1 MFNFNNIKVKKYTD
15 TYINLTSYGR
25 DIISI
30 YILINKR
37 EVQWNSYCVHTWN
50 VDTWYFFR
58 FFGLFALPFSPLL
71 LLSRVLLSNV
81 FRSCR
86 CARAIRYIRYLSFI
100 SSFFSFASS
109 FISFVFILLPSSVQF
124 PSFFSS
130 LCFVLHFTSHESR
143 CYFFSC
149 YACLVLCFVF
159 LLLYWLSYFCFF
171 TNFPALFLVP
181 FYFVFSSLLLYIF
194 FFDFVCCQWLHF
206 CIDFVCFRW

>member
-1 MFNFNNIKVKKYTD
+1 MVLFSVFW
-15 TYINLTSYGR
+15 SFCP
-25 DIISI
+25 SI
-30 YILINKR
+30 FPFVAYPTCLA
-37 EVQWNSYCVHTWN
+37 VQRFLVMSLCLCNTLHTLPSF
-50 VDTWYFFR
+50 YL
-58 FFGLFALPFSPLL
+58 FFGPSLVLHNPLS
-71 LLSRVLLSNV
+71 LSYS
-81 FRSCR
+81 
-86 CARAIRYIRYLSFI
+86 I
-100 SSFFSFASS
+100 
-109 FISFVFILLPSSVQF
+109 ILLPSSVQF

-194 FFDFVCCQWLHF
+194 FVDFVCCPWLHF
-206 CIDFVCFRW
+206 CIDFVCFPW